1 MWHFGKR
8 TRKGLASVVTGAIM
22 LTAVA
27 VMGSGVVSWANSS
40 FFTHKQSLEETHSD
54 NLNKIQ
60 EYLVIEN
67 VWFGTNPQKFVNITF
82 ANVGEIGVDIKKIE
96 LINSTHKI
104 EFSQNTLEVF
114 PKKSNSIVVQYAWKD
129 GIPIDVVFTT
139 TRDSIFKTQALS

>member
-1 MWHFGKR
+1 MWHFGKH
-8 TRKGLASVVTGAIM
+8 TRRGLTSVVTGAIM

-27 VMGSGVVSWANSS
+27 VMGSGVVSWANGS
-40 FFTHKQSLEETHSD
+40 FFTHKEILEETHSD

-82 ANVGEIGVDIKKIE
+82 ANVGEIGVDVKRIE
-96 LINSTHKI
+96 LINST
-104 EFSQNTLEVF
+104 QNIGYQQNNLEVF
-114 PKKSNSIVVQYAWKD
+114 PKKSNSIVVQYEWKD

-139 TRDSIFKTQALS
+139 TRDSIFKTQALP